1 MAMIEYPKCL
11 LRDGSAIEWDGKPY
25 DVLIVEDAAA
35 EKAARA
41 DGWQPGDEIAAPAK
55 RKGK

>member
-1 MAMIEYPKCL
+1 MIEYPKCL